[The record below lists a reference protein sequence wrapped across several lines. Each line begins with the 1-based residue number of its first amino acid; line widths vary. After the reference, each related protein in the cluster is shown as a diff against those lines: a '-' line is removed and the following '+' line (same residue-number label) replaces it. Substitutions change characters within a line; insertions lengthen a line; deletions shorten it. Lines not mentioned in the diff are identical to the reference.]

1 MREPAEALCPELAAG
16 DLVVTEIRGTQ
27 MPEDEDGRWI
37 ELYNA
42 SGRAL
47 DLIGI
52 RVQFVE
58 PDGPPGRAFLV
69 RRSLP
74 AEPGSYTVLGLFD
87 DATLP
92 PHVDYGFQKDFID
105 KDHDK
110 DHPPWKDRMALDV
123 GSCGE
128 VIDHLKVYELPAMG
142 THSFG
147 GEPDAAMN
155 DDDLRPFW
163 CDDATP
169 EGLRHPGTPG
179 SPNRPCP

>member
-16 DLVVTEIRGTQ
+16 DLVVTELRGTQ
-27 MPEDEDGRWI
+27 KPEDEEGRWI

-52 RVQFVE
+52 RVQFVD
-58 PDGPPGRAFLV
+58 PAGPPKGAFVV

-74 AEPGSYTVLGLFD
+74 AEPGSYTVLGLFGD
-87 DATLP
+87 DALP
-92 PHVDYGFQKDFID
+92 PHVDYGFLDDFMAEN
-105 KDHDK
+105 
-110 DHPPWKDRMALDV
+110 HPPWADRTALDV
-123 GSCGE
+123 ASCGD
-128 VIDHLKVYELPAMG
+128 VIDHLKAHEMPEKG

-147 GEPDAAMN
+147 REPDAAMN
-155 DDDLRPFW
+155 DDDLAPFW

-169 EGLRHPGTPG
+169 VGLLHPGTPG
-179 SPNRPCP
+179 SPNRPCT